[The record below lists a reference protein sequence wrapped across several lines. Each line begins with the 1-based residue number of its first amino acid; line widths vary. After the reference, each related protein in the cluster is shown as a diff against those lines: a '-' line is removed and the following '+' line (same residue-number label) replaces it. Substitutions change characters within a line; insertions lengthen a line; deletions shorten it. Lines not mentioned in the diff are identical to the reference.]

1 MHKCSG
7 TFVLQRRVR
16 LPVQVG
22 SRRSM
27 LGGMAAELPEFDGG
41 AEVRETHS
49 AVVALVGD
57 RAYKAKKGVDLG
69 FLDFTSAEA
78 RDNALRREL
87 ELNRRICNDV
97 YLDVAQLIGSDGA
110 HLESVLIMRRM
121 PDARRLSTLVA
132 DGASTADLER
142 DLRRVAR
149 RLAEFHARAE
159 HGAQI
164 SAEAGRNGLRRR
176 WTDNLREM
184 RRFLGTSVD
193 RDRFRRIGALALA
206 YIDGREPL
214 FDRRRDAQL
223 YVDGHGDLTAEDV
236 FCLDDGPRILDC
248 LEFDDRLRWVDALDD
263 AAFLAM
269 ELEHLGRPE
278 LARYFLDS
286 YAQFSA
292 VPSVPSLEHHYIA
305 YRALVRAKIA
315 CLRAEQRGHSADQDT
330 VDAYLQLALRHL
342 EAGQVRLLLV
352 GGAPGTGK
360 STIAEMLADTLGA
373 VLLATDSVRREIA
386 PDPPRYD
393 DESRLQ
399 VYRALVVR
407 AERALANGETV
418 VADATWESDELR
430 QLAWRC
436 AEATASELLEFEC
449 HAPPALA
456 AARAERRV
464 RQGLGRSQAG
474 GAVALM
480 LAGRRDAWPTAI
492 PVDCSG
498 SPQEAIRSIAY
509 VVAYGSR

>member
-1 MHKCSG
+1 
-7 TFVLQRRVR
+7 
-16 LPVQVG
+16 
-22 SRRSM
+22 
-27 LGGMAAELPEFDGG
+27 MAAAPRETDGKAEL
-41 AEVRETHS
+41 RETHS

-57 RAYKAKKGVDLG
+57 HAYKAKKGVDLG

-78 RDNALRREL
+78 RDQALRREL

-97 YLDVAQLIGSDGA
+97 YLDVAQLVGSDGA

-121 PDARRLSTLVA
+121 PDERRLSTLLGAGGA
-132 DGASTADLER
+132 DTTELQR
-142 DLRRVAR
+142 HLRSVAR

-164 SAEAGRNGLRRR
+164 SAEAGQIGLRRR
-176 WTDNLREM
+176 WTDNLAEM
-184 RRFLGTSVD
+184 RRFVGASVD
-193 RDRFRRIGALALA
+193 RELYRRIAALALA
-206 YIDGREPL
+206 FIDGREPL

-223 YVDGHGDLTAEDV
+223 YVDGHGDVTAEDT

-248 LEFDDRLRWVDALDD
+248 LEFDDRLRWLDALDD

-269 ELEHLGRPE
+269 ELEHLGRPG
-278 LARYFLDS
+278 LARYFLDA

-292 VPSVPSLEHHYIA
+292 VPNVPSLEHHYIA

-315 CLRAEQRGHSADQDT
+315 CLRAEQRGESADQDA

-360 STIAEMLADTLGA
+360 STIAELLADTLGA
-373 VLLATDSVRREIA
+373 VLLATDAVRREIA

-399 VYRALVVR
+399 IYRALLVR

-430 QLAWRC
+430 RLARRC
-436 AEATASELLEFEC
+436 AEATASEVLEFEC

-464 RQGLGRSQAG
+464 RRGLGRSQAG

-480 LAGRRDAWPTAI
+480 LAGRRDAWPTATA
-492 PVDCSG
+492 VDCSG
-498 SPQEAIRSIAY
+498 SPREAMRSIAY
-509 VVAYGSR
+509 VLAYGVR

>member
-1 MHKCSG
+1 MPSELHEIDSG
-7 TFVLQRRVR
+7 
-16 LPVQVG
+16 
-22 SRRSM
+22 
-27 LGGMAAELPEFDGG
+27 AEL
-41 AEVRETHS
+41 RETHS

-57 RAYKAKKGVDLG
+57 HAYKAKKGVDLG

-78 RDNALRREL
+78 REAALRREL
-87 ELNRRICNDV
+87 ELNRRICSDV
-97 YLDVAQLIGSDGA
+97 YLDVAQLVGSDGV
-110 HLESVLIMRRM
+110 HIESVLIMRRM

-132 DGASTADLER
+132 SGGASTSE
-142 DLRRVAR
+142 LRHHLRSVAR
-149 RLAEFHARAE
+149 QLAEFHARAE

-164 SAEAGRNGLRRR
+164 SAEAGRTGLRRR
-176 WTDNLREM
+176 WTDNLAEM
-184 RRFLGTSVD
+184 RRFLGTSID
-193 RDRFRRIGALALA
+193 AERYRHITSLALG

-223 YVDGHGDLTAEDV
+223 YVDGHGDVTAEDV

-278 LARYFLDS
+278 LARYFLDT
-286 YAQFSA
+286 YAEFSA
-292 VPSVPSLEHHYIA
+292 VPTMPSLEHHYIA

-315 CLRAEQRGHSADQDT
+315 CLRAELRGESADQEA

-342 EAGQVRLLLV
+342 EAGQVRLILV

-360 STIAEMLADTLGA
+360 STVAEMVADTLGA
-373 VLLATDSVRREIA
+373 VLLATDAVRREIL
-386 PDPPRYD
+386 PDPPTYD
-393 DESRLQ
+393 DESRLH
-399 VYRALVVR
+399 VYRALLVR

-418 VADATWESDELR
+418 VADATWQTDELR
-430 QLAWRC
+430 RLAQDC
-436 AEATASELLEFEC
+436 AESTASELVEFEC

-464 RQGLGRSQAG
+464 RHRLGRSQAG

-480 LAGRRDAWPTAI
+480 LAGRRDAWPTAV

-498 SPQEAIRSIAY
+498 SPQEAMRSIAY
-509 VVAYGSR
+509 LLAYDGC